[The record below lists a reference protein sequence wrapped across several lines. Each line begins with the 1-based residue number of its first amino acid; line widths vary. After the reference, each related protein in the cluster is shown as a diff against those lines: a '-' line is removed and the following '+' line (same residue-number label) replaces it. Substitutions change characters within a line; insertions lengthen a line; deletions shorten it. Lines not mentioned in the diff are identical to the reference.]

1 MAKENNKVDF
11 DLSALSLEELIEVY
25 EKINNFLEYLDDSKV
40 EIEEKSGED
49 E

>member
-1 MAKENNKVDF
+1 MTKENNKVDF
-11 DLSALSLEELIEVY
+11 DLSTLTLEELIEVY
-25 EKINNFLEYLDDSKV
+25 EKIENFLEYLDESRV

>member
-1 MAKENNKVDF
+1 MAKDNNKVDF
-11 DLSALSLEELIEVY
+11 DLSTLSLEELIEVY

>member
-1 MAKENNKVDF
+1 MTKENNKVDF
-11 DLSALSLEELIEVY
+11 DLSALTLEELIEVY
-25 EKINNFLEYLDDSKV
+25 EKIENFLEYLDESRV

>member
-1 MAKENNKVDF
+1 MTKENNKVDF
-11 DLSALSLEELIEVY
+11 DLSALTLEELIEVY
-25 EKINNFLEYLDDSKV
+25 EKIENFLEYLDDSRI

>member
-1 MAKENNKVDF
+1 MVKENNKVDF
-11 DLSALSLEELIEVY
+11 DLSTLTLDELIEVY
-25 EKINNFLEYLDDSKV
+25 EKIENFLEYLNESRV

>member
-1 MAKENNKVDF
+1 MTKENNKVDF
-11 DLSALSLEELIEVY
+11 DLSALTLEELIEVY
-25 EKINNFLEYLDDSKV
+25 EKIENFLEYLDDSRV

>member
-1 MAKENNKVDF
+1 MTKENNKVDF
-11 DLSALSLEELIEVY
+11 DLSALTFEELIEVY
-25 EKINNFLEYLDDSKV
+25 EKIENFLEYLDDSRV

>member
-1 MAKENNKVDF
+1 MAKENSKVDF

-25 EKINNFLEYLDDSKV
+25 DKIEDFLVYLEEARV
-40 EIEEKSGED
+40 EIEEKGETN

>member
-1 MAKENNKVDF
+1 MTNENNKVDF
-11 DLSALSLEELIEVY
+11 DLSALTLEELIEVY
-25 EKINNFLEYLDDSKV
+25 EKIENFLEYLDDSRV